1 MSFNPAEQLEKNPT
15 QGQFKGVNPSISD
28 SATYTFKTGKDMMDT
43 FEGKSEGAF
52 LYSRH
57 TSPSNMYLANA
68 LAAMEGT
75 EEANVA
81 ASGMGAIST
90 TILQIC
96 GAGDHIVSSRT
107 IYGGSYAILKN
118 YLPKLNIQTTFVDV
132 TSLEAIEAAIQPNT
146 KMIYCEV
153 MSNPLLEIA
162 NIPEMKK
169 IAKKHN
175 VLLVV
180 DNTFTPL
187 IMSPYQMGADIVI
200 HSLTKFINGMNDT
213 VGGVVCASADF
224 INATKSVIDGAAMLI
239 GSTMDSLRSASILKN
254 THTLAIRMKKH
265 SENALYISQKLEQDG
280 ARIVYPGL
288 ASHKDHELFTTL
300 HNTEFGFGGMITID
314 ALTLEKANDL
324 MQKMQERDLG
334 DLAVSLGFYRT
345 LFNAPGTG
353 TSSEVPEDEQ
363 KKMGLSPGLVRFSMG
378 LDHNIEKTY
387 QGIKECMLEVGIL
400 ESVAV

>member
-1 MSFNPAEQLEKNPT
+1 MSFNPAEQLEKN
-15 QGQFKGVNPSISD
+15 QNLGQFKGVNPSISD
-28 SATYTFKTGKDMMDT
+28 SATYTFKTGQDMMDT

-107 IYGGSYAILKN
+107 IYGGSYAIMKN

-169 IAKKHN
+169 IAKKYN

-239 GSTMDSLRSASILKN
+239 GSTMDSFRSASILKN

-288 ASHKDHELFTTL
+288 ASHKDHQLFTEL
-300 HNTEFGFGGMITID
+300 YNEEFGFGGMITID
-314 ALTLEKANDL
+314 ALTLEKANTL
-324 MQKMQERDLG
+324 MQKMQERNLG

-353 TSSEVPEDEQ
+353 TSSEVPEYEQ
-363 KKMGLSPGLVRFSMG
+363 KEMGLSPGLVRFSMG
-378 LDHNIEKTY
+378 LDHNIEQTY
-387 QGIKECMLEVGIL
+387 LSIKECMLEIGIL
-400 ESVAV
+400 EPMAV

>member
-1 MSFNPAEQLEKNPT
+1 MSFNPAEQLEKNPNL
-15 QGQFKGVNPSISD
+15 GQFKGVNPSISD
-28 SATYTFKTGKDMMDT
+28 SATYSFKTGQDMMDT
-43 FEGKSEGAF
+43 FEGKSEGQF

-68 LAAMEGT
+68 MAAMEGT
-75 EEANVA
+75 EAANVA

-107 IYGGSYAILKN
+107 IYGGSYAIMKN

-132 TSLEAIEAAIQPNT
+132 TSLEKMEAVIQPNT
-146 KMIYCEV
+146 KMMYVEV

-162 NIPEMKK
+162 NIPALAK

-175 VLLVV
+175 ILLVV

-213 VGGVVCASADF
+213 VGGVVCASDDF

-239 GSTMDSLRSASILKN
+239 GSTMDSFRSASILKN

-265 SENALYISQKLEQDG
+265 SENALYISQRLEEDG
-280 ARIVYPGL
+280 ARIMYPGL
-288 ASHKDHELFTTL
+288 PSHKDHELFKEIY
-300 HNTEFGFGGMITID
+300 NEDFGFGGMITID

-324 MQKMQERDLG
+324 MQAMQERNLG

-363 KKMGLSPGLVRFSMG
+363 KEMGLSAGLVRFSMG

-387 QGIKECMLEVGIL
+387 KGIRECMLEVGIL

>member
-1 MSFNPAEQLEKNPT
+1 MNFNPAEQLEKNPT
-15 QGQFKGVNPSISD
+15 LGQYKGVNPSISD
-28 SATYTFKTGKDMMDT
+28 SATYTFKTAKEMMDT
-43 FEGKSEGAF
+43 FEGKTEGLF

-75 EEANVA
+75 EAANVT

-107 IYGGSYAILKN
+107 IYGGSYAIMKN
-118 YLPKLNIQTTFVDV
+118 YLPKLNIQTSFVDV
-132 TSLEAIEAAIQPNT
+132 TSCADIEVAIQPNT
-146 KMIYCEV
+146 KMIYVETV
-153 MSNPLLEIA
+153 SNPLLEIA
-162 NIPEMKK
+162 NIPELAK
-169 IAKKHN
+169 IAKKHK

-180 DNTFTPL
+180 DNTFSPL
-187 IMSPYQMGADIVI
+187 IMSPYKLGADIVI
-200 HSLTKFINGMNDT
+200 HSLTKFINGMNDAI
-213 VGGVVCASADF
+213 GGVVCASEAF
-224 INATKSVIDGAAMLI
+224 ITATKSVMDGAAMLI

-265 SENALYISQKLEQDG
+265 SENALYIAQRLEEDG

-288 ASHKDHELFTTL
+288 ESHKNHELFKEL
-300 HNTEFGFGGMITID
+300 YHEEFGFGGMITID
-314 ALTLEKANDL
+314 ALTLEKADKLMEL
-324 MQKMQERDLG
+324 MQKRGLG

-345 LFNAPGTG
+345 LFNAPGSG
-353 TSSEVPEDEQ
+353 TSSEVPEEEQDE
-363 KKMGLSPGLVRFSMG
+363 MGLSAGLVRFSMG

-387 QGIKECMLEVGIL
+387 LGIRECMMEVGIL
-400 ESVAV
+400 ESLAV

>member
-1 MSFNPAEQLEKNPT
+1 MSFNPAEQLEKNPVK
-15 QGQFKGVNPSISD
+15 GQFRGVNPSISD
-28 SATYTFKTGKDMMDT
+28 SATYTFSTGQEMMDT
-43 FEGKSEGAF
+43 FEGKTDGMF

-68 LAAMEGT
+68 LANMEGT
-75 EEANVA
+75 EAANVT

-96 GAGDHIVSSRT
+96 SAGDHIVSSRT
-107 IYGGSYAILKN
+107 IYGGSYAIMKN
-118 YLPKLNIQTTFVDV
+118 YLPKLNIQTSFVDV
-132 TSLEAIEAAIQPNT
+132 TSLEKMEAAIQPNT
-146 KMIYCEV
+146 KMIYVEV

-162 NIPEMKK
+162 NIPELAK
-169 IAKKHN
+169 IAKRNN

-187 IMSPYQMGADIVI
+187 QMSPYKMGADVVV
-200 HSLTKFINGMNDT
+200 HSLTKFINGMNDA
-213 VGGVVCASADF
+213 VGGVVCASQEF
-224 INATKSVIDGAAMLI
+224 IDATKSVIDGAAMLI

-265 SENALYISQKLEQDG
+265 SENALYISKKLELDG

-288 ASHKDHELFTTL
+288 ESHKDHELFKSIY
-300 HNTEFGFGGMITID
+300 NAEFGFGGMITID
-314 ALTLEKANDL
+314 ALTFEKANKL
-324 MQKMQERDLG
+324 MAGMQKKGLG

-345 LFNAPGTG
+345 LFNAPGSG

-363 KKMGLSPGLVRFSMG
+363 EEMGLSSGLVRFSMG

-387 QGIKECMLEVGIL
+387 QGIRECMVEVGIL
-400 ESVAV
+400 ETLAV